1 MNTFTSTTYI
11 PSGNFQLLPTILCAI
26 LGIIIAIPI
35 GIVYATISN
44 FSPIIVIDIFLI
56 FGIAWLLSFVVSK
69 LITIAKSRNL
79 AVNIVI
85 ALLVALSS
93 YYANLVTFVTF
104 NISDP
109 DAYLAIWREGY
120 IRPDYIYDIFVNYI
134 IPEREITITNH
145 GRNGLAISGWM
156 LVIVYFIELCAFFSP
171 IIKSTAR
178 NYFCENCQ
186 VWYDNLS
193 FISLDN
199 EDLEH
204 KLSTSPEGN
213 YHQALTDVKFYQNYK
228 DLIANYQIDNPDVE
242 AVNVLSYHYSLCPK
256 CHQHSILTI
265 QGGMIKKVKK
275 KFELIPSPDSPLVN
289 MNYIDSA
296 TDRFFVNLSGNTY

>member
-1 MNTFTSTTYI
+1 MNTFTSTKYI
-11 PSGNFQLLPTILCAI
+11 PSGNYQLLSAILCAI
-26 LGIIIAIPI
+26 LGAIIAIPI

-44 FSPIIVIDIFLI
+44 FSPIIIIDIFLI
-56 FGIAWLLSFVVSK
+56 FGVAWLLGLLVSK
-69 LITIAKSRNL
+69 LITVAKSRNII
-79 AVNIVI
+79 VNIVI
-85 ALLVALSS
+85 ALLVALSA
-93 YYANLVTFVTF
+93 YYANLVTFITF
-104 NISDP
+104 NISDA
-109 DAYLAIWREGY
+109 DAYLASWGKLY
-120 IRPDYIYDIFVNYI
+120 IHPSYIYDLFVEFI

-145 GRNGLAISGWM
+145 GKNGLAISGWM
-156 LVIVYFIELCAFFSP
+156 LVIVYLIELCAFFSP
-171 IIKSTAR
+171 IFTSTKR

-213 YHQALTDVKFYQNYK
+213 YHQALTDVKFHQNYK

-265 QGGMIKKVKK
+265 QGGIIKKVKK
-275 KFELIPSPDSPLVN
+275 KFELTSSSDSPLVK

-296 TDRFFVNLSGNTY
+296 TDRFFMNLSGNTY